1 MSCREYSSGLIE
13 LARGGALQARDRKAM
28 LDHVEQ
34 CAECACFLDEQ
45 RAVHAMLQRLASEEV
60 PLEEEIE
67 AQVLAEFDHA
77 AALRRTAKVFAARWI
92 LAAGLAASVLLCAVW
107 TLRRTPAV
115 PPAATVGG
123 PAGSEGAP
131 FLTIPYS
138 IPLAPEERAEVV
150 RMRIPVTALL
160 AAGFRVPVSDP
171 SAAIDAE
178 ALVSQDGRVR
188 AIRSLTI
195 AIYN

>member
-1 MSCREYSSGLIE
+1 MRCREHSSGLIE
-13 LARGGALQARDRKAM
+13 LARGGAMETWDRQALLA
-28 LDHVEQ
+28 HVER
-34 CAECACFLDEQ
+34 CAECANFLDEQ
-45 RAVHAMLQRLASEEV
+45 RAMHAMLRRLASAELPVEEG
-60 PLEEEIE
+60 IE
-67 AQVLAEFDHA
+67 ARVLAEFDR
-77 AALRRTAKVFAARWI
+77 AALHRTPNRSPARWVMA
-92 LAAGLAASVLLCAVW
+92 LGLAASVLLGAFW
-107 TLRRTPAV
+107 TLRRSPAV
-115 PPAATVGG
+115 QPVATVG
-123 PAGSEGAP
+123 SEEAP
-131 FLTIPYS
+131 FLTIPYT

-188 AIRSLTI
+188 AIRSLSI